1 MKEWNKPPKIKE
13 VFFDDFSQGIRPHV
27 WRALNERW
35 KSQKN
40 NGYSQDN
47 CLYTNDPEQ
56 VRKHGATGGLVVICS
71 NGDFAQEADRKRQ
84 GGGIVTK
91 RLFGPGKYEVRMKV
105 VPRVGQCSAIWTYFN
120 NWSDSMET
128 LKYSEIDLE
137 APYGGD
143 YRACTGTTYEKYLN
157 AENKISSSQVIKTAP
172 LNDGRWHV
180 LAFEWRT
187 DEENGDCGV
196 VWYIDGKRVLRIDE
210 AVYYHLTN
218 DIDLGNEQWYQF
230 LGYTDA
236 NGVRHGYAGVFDGRG
251 YAIRN
256 FKWDNAG
263 WNAGFFYNIAPEG
276 KVCNLA
282 LYGSMTSAGG
292 CVGAISGYMFGTI
305 ENLFVDVDIIQTHA
319 AQWCGALYGASRDA
333 ANGSK
338 VINCLSVGTVTCTSG
353 RSGLI
358 GSVNYAVETIF
369 TKTFGL
375 KGSVNS
381 IVGETN
387 AQSVKGHAE
396 LLSEAELKTASTYAG
411 WDTNIWYIKNGT
423 YPLLKNADFEEPDIP
438 DYPDVEIINTNDVRE
453 FDYGIES
460 QRSFAVTCTTVPA
473 NSPVVYSLDKEVPG
487 VSINP
492 ETGIVTLSK
501 EVNNKAKVVVVI
513 TSAEN
518 PYAFEKVE
526 FTITNE
532 IVREIAT
539 LEDLMALSGNIDVLY
554 NNYKLVA
561 DIVLVDEFSPIGPGV
576 GSNQVD
582 DGFKGTFDGNGYTIY
597 NLNMTKTSWNAG
609 FFWSIASEGVVKN
622 LTLKGGAQ
630 GVVTII
636 GGSLAGFLWGT
647 VENCFVDVNVTSNH
661 ASQPCGGLVGTAC
674 GNYLIENTIYVGTA
688 RCSNPEAAN
697 GSGFIGS
704 GSKNSV
710 VNCFI
715 LEGSTEGVVGFGRLG
730 DSVEPATNCFKSEA
744 ELKTASTYEGWDTTV
759 WNIVDGQMPA
769 LIKGCTKA
777 E

>member
-1 MKEWNKPPKIKE
+1 M
-13 VFFDDFSQGIRPHV
+13 
-27 WRALNERW
+27 
-35 KSQKN
+35 
-40 NGYSQDN
+40 
-47 CLYTNDPEQ
+47 
-56 VRKHGATGGLVVICS
+56 
-71 NGDFAQEADRKRQ
+71 
-84 GGGIVTK
+84 
-91 RLFGPGKYEVRMKV
+91 
-105 VPRVGQCSAIWTYFN
+105 
-120 NWSDSMET
+120 
-128 LKYSEIDLE
+128 
-137 APYGGD
+137 
-143 YRACTGTTYEKYLN
+143 
-157 AENKISSSQVIKTAP
+157 
-172 LNDGRWHV
+172 
-180 LAFEWRT
+180 
-187 DEENGDCGV
+187 
-196 VWYIDGKRVLRIDE
+196 
-210 AVYYHLTN
+210 
-218 DIDLGNEQWYQF
+218 
-230 LGYTDA
+230 
-236 NGVRHGYAGVFDGRG
+236 
-251 YAIRN
+251 
-256 FKWDNAG
+256 
-263 WNAGFFYNIAPEG
+263 
-276 KVCNLA
+276 
-282 LYGSMTSAGG
+282 
-292 CVGAISGYMFGTI
+292 
-305 ENLFVDVDIIQTHA
+305 
-319 AQWCGALYGASRDA
+319 
-333 ANGSK
+333 
-338 VINCLSVGTVTCTSG
+338 
-353 RSGLI
+353 
-358 GSVNYAVETIF
+358 
-369 TKTFGL
+369 
-375 KGSVNS
+375 
-381 IVGETN
+381 
-387 AQSVKGHAE
+387 
-396 LLSEAELKTASTYAG
+396 LSEAELKTASTYAG